1 MWLRLHCC
9 KVRNYFCYFILFTFF
24 TIFST
29 TTNDFLIVSLT
40 LIKDKITYHGLPQVR
55 ILKVRL
61 VHMPH
66 PNGIYWVV
74 LLLRE
79 QIFFVYFFQNNHPF
93 SIIKF
98 QISTCQNQAL
108 VSSQNS
114 HPVDQVQIPSPSL
127 NSPSL
132 SPNFTH

>member
-1 MWLRLHCC
+1 MIASALLQGQELFF
-9 KVRNYFCYFILFTFF
+9 VISCYLLF

-55 ILKVRL
+55 ILTVRL

-66 PNGIYWVV
+66 PRG
-74 LLLRE
+74 RE
-79 QIFFVYFFQNNHPF
+79 QIFFVFFFQNNCPF

-98 QISTCQNQAL
+98 QISTRQNQAL
-108 VSSQNS
+108 VSTQNS
-114 HPVDQVQIPSPSL
+114 NCGAQVQIPSPPL
-127 NSPSL
+127 NSSSL